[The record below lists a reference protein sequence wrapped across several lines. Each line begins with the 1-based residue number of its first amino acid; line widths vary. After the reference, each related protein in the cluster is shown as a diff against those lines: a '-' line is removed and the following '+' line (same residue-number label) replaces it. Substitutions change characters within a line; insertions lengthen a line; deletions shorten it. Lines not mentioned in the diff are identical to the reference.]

1 MRLIVTCVDVGCAT
15 ITREVSDRSGMQ
27 RKDDSA
33 GIVYSETDSTNSS
46 LRGLQKQAE
55 FYPEL
60 QRSVDEAN
68 SISDLLKMTGQVIQ
82 TVLGPAFIFA
92 AISCKDDPSGLCV
105 YSDGTILETQGIS
118 EFLRNLAATGWDSIS
133 SGLAESL
140 PGLSGLPIH
149 LVKSSKGS
157 IRSLLMLIE
166 IPDLRPEQTSALTQ
180 FAVSMMQMRAE
191 YLRTQIRIREQ
202 AVFLQGLHSAA
213 ASMNQHVFHLDE
225 LLVDTCKQAR
235 EILAA
240 AGAAVLSPR
249 DETKTSY
256 TVQAQAGFD
265 SGQIPLSNALFA
277 KFFEDL
283 EIHHGNSV
291 VYRPSRKETLLLVPL
306 IRRGEASGVLFFS
319 GQEPEFDLTTDRVRT
334 AEILGFRISLAIE
347 NEVLVQRFADSQ
359 TEWENTFDSIAD
371 PIYIIDTDFRLMK
384 INKSLATIAGKSL
397 KVPLDRN
404 CYRYLFGQN
413 SICSWCPVSQ
423 NTSEPVSVEATFF
436 AAGQW
441 QLQSFPYLDKSD
453 HRIGSIHIMRDVTLL
468 KRMQEQ
474 LIEHE
479 KLASIGKLI
488 SGVAHEVRNP
498 LFGISAT
505 ARALSNELADLPKMK
520 PYLDIISSETLRLNR
535 LMEDLLDYSRPVKID
550 KNPSDLREIVQE
562 AIEYLKQ
569 LPATSHA
576 VIQLV
581 DSDRIP
587 AMNLDRNKVKQ
598 VLLNLLENGIQ
609 HSKENPRVDVFVE
622 YLSLASPAQVIL
634 VIKDNGTGITP
645 ENLPRIFDPFF
656 TTRQRGTGLG
666 LSIVR
671 KVIHDHGGRL
681 AVESHVGVGTTFRI
695 SLPVPAV
702 QP

>member
-1 MRLIVTCVDVGCAT
+1 MRLIVTCADVGCAT
-15 ITREVSDRSGMQ
+15 ITRGVSDRSGMQ
-27 RKDDSA
+27 RKDDST
-33 GIVYSETDSTNSS
+33 GIVSSETDSTDSS
-46 LRGLQKQAE
+46 VHGLQKEAA
-55 FYPEL
+55 FYREL
-60 QRSVDEAN
+60 QRSLAEAN
-68 SISDLLKMTGQVIQ
+68 SIPDLLQLTGQVIGRI
-82 TVLGPAFIFA
+82 LEPAFLFIA
-92 AISCKDDPSGLCV
+92 VSGQDESSGLWV
-105 YSDGTILETQGIS
+105 YSNGAIQETHSVS
-118 EFLRNLAATGWDSIS
+118 EFLRNLVSTGWDSIS

-140 PGLSGLPIH
+140 PGLHGLQIH
-149 LVKSSKGS
+149 LAKSSKRDV
-157 IRSLLMLIE
+157 RSLLLLAG
-166 IPDLRPEQTSALTQ
+166 IPDLSSEQRRTLTQ
-180 FAVSMMQMRAE
+180 SAVSMIQMGAE
-191 YLRTQIRIREQ
+191 YLKAQNHLRDH
-202 AVFLQGLHSAA
+202 AVFLKGLHSTA
-213 ASMNQHVFHLDE
+213 ASMNQRIFQLDE
-225 LLVDTCKQAR
+225 LLQDTCKQAR
-235 EILAA
+235 EILSAS
-240 AGAAVLSPR
+240 GVAVLAPR
-249 DETKTSY
+249 DEMKTSY
-256 TVQAQAGFD
+256 IVQAKDGFE

-283 EIHHGNSV
+283 EIHGGNSV

-306 IRRGEASGVLFFS
+306 IRRREASGVLFFS
-319 GQEPEFDLTTDRVRT
+319 GQEPDFDLTPARVQT
-334 AEILGFRISLAIE
+334 AEILGFRVSLAIE
-347 NEVLVQRFADSQ
+347 NKVLVQRFADSQ

-384 INKSLATIAGKSL
+384 INKSLASIAGKNL
-397 KVPLDRN
+397 KMPLDRN

-413 SICSWCPVSQ
+413 SICSWCPVPQ
-423 NTSEPVSVEATFF
+423 NITDPVSVDAPFF

-441 QLQSFPYLDKSD
+441 QLQSFPYLDKAD

-535 LMEDLLDYSRPVKID
+535 LMEDLLDYARPVKID
-550 KNPSDLREIVQE
+550 KNPLDLREIVQE

-569 LPATSHA
+569 LPATSQAAIH
-576 VIQLV
+576 LV

-587 AMNLDRNKVKQ
+587 AMNLDRNKIKQ

-622 YLSLASPAQVIL
+622 YLSLASPPQVIL

-695 SLPVPAV
+695 SLPVPPV
-702 QP
+702 QS

>member
-1 MRLIVTCVDVGCAT
+1 
-15 ITREVSDRSGMQ
+15 MQ
-27 RKDDSA
+27 RKDDST
-33 GIVYSETDSTNSS
+33 GIVSRETDSTDSS
-46 LRGLQKQAE
+46 VRRLQKEAA
-55 FYPEL
+55 FYPEI
-60 QRSVDEAN
+60 QRSVTEAE
-68 SISDLLKMTGQVIQ
+68 SIPDLLQRTGLAIGKI
-82 TVLGPAFIFA
+82 LNPAFLFLA
-92 AISCKDDPSGLCV
+92 VSGQDEPSGLWMH
-105 YSDGTILETQGIS
+105 SDGTIQETRSIS
-118 EFLRNLAATGWDSIS
+118 EFLRNLASTGWDSIS

-140 PGLSGLPIH
+140 PGLRGLSIH
-149 LVKSSKGS
+149 LVKSSRGS
-157 IRSLLMLIE
+157 IRSLLLLAG
-166 IPDLRPEQTSALTQ
+166 IPDLPMEQRKMLTQ
-180 FAVSMMQMRAE
+180 TAVSMIQMGAE
-191 YLRTQIRIREQ
+191 YLKAKNQILEHQ
-202 AVFLQGLHSAA
+202 VFLQGLHSTAE
-213 ASMNQHVFHLDE
+213 SMNERIFQLDQ
-225 LLVDTCKQAR
+225 LLTDMCQQAR
-235 EILAA
+235 EILSAT
-240 AGAAVLSPR
+240 GVAVLSPR

-256 TVQAQAGFD
+256 TVLAQAGFD
-265 SGQIPLSNALFA
+265 AGQIPLSNALFA

-283 EIHHGNSV
+283 EIHPRNSV
-291 VYRPSRKETLLLVPL
+291 MYRPSRKELLLLVPL

-319 GQEPEFDLTTDRVRT
+319 GQEPEFNPTKDRVRT

-384 INKSLATIAGKSL
+384 VNKSLATIAGKNL

-423 NTSEPVSVEATFF
+423 NNAEPVSVEAPFF

-441 QLQSFPYLDKSD
+441 QLQSFPYLDKTD
-453 HRIGSIHIMRDVTLL
+453 QRIGSIHIMRDVTIL

-474 LIEHE
+474 LIENE

-562 AIEYLKQ
+562 AIDYLKQ

-576 VIQLV
+576 EIHLV
-581 DSDRIP
+581 ESDRIP
-587 AMNLDRNKVKQ
+587 AMNLDRNKMKQ

-609 HSKENPRVDVFVE
+609 HSKDNPRVDVFVE
-622 YLSLASPAQVIL
+622 YLSLASPPQVIL
-634 VIKDNGTGITP
+634 VVKDNGAGISP

-671 KVIHDHGGRL
+671 KVIHDHGGRI
-681 AVESHVGVGTTFRI
+681 AIESHVGVGTTFRI
-695 SLPVPAV
+695 SLPVSSV
-702 QP
+702 QS